1 MVQREK
7 AEAKS
12 HPMKKAVRRVQG
24 APSMIKGGGK
34 KIGRKRGGV
43 WWEQRTGLTLER

>member
-34 KIGRKRGGV
+34 KIGRKRGGGV
-43 WWEQRTGLTLER
+43 VGTKNRFDS